1 MEDFLFMADKQIA
14 RDVLKEFSNQGLNIK
29 LGCNLTDA
37 KSTAKKVNV
46 TYQSSEGEQ
55 KDSFDKL
62 IVAVGRR
69 PPSNCNNQLIK
80 RILLLSFAALISYIN
95 FFCC

>member
-1 MEDFLFMADKQIA
+1 MADKQIA

-62 IVAVGRR
+62 IVAVEGG
-69 PPSNCNNQLIK
+69 LILK
-80 RILLLSFAALISYIN
+80 ILLIPN
-95 FFCC
+95 

>member
-1 MEDFLFMADKQIA
+1 M
-14 RDVLKEFSNQGLNIK
+14 
-29 LGCNLTDA
+29 GCNLTDA

-69 PPSNCNNQLIK
+69 LILK
-80 RILLLSFAALISYIN
+80 ILLVPN
-95 FFCC
+95 